1 MKPLQLMESQEV
13 LNYRRIA
20 QAIEFIRQQY
30 KLQPGLEEVAEH
42 VGLSPAHFQRLFT
55 EWAGVSPKKFIQ
67 FLTLQDAKQALRRE
81 AQPTLFET
89 TYEAGL
95 SSTSRLHDLFVSI
108 EGMTPAEFKHGG
120 SGLLINY
127 DIAGSPF
134 GNVLV
139 ASTSKGVCFL
149 GFLDEKGAIG
159 EIFEESQSMQDLKS
173 LFPKASFVRQSDAFQ
188 QQVLSIFSRDWSAI
202 QEIKLHLKGTSFQLK
217 VWECLLKIPLGATS
231 TYGAIAE
238 NIGSPKASRAVG
250 TAVGS
255 NPVSFLIPCHRVIRG
270 DGGIGGYHWG
280 PTRKRAILGWESASW
295 ESAKIDPL

>member
-1 MKPLQLMESQEV
+1 MKAQQEMESQEV

-20 QAIEFIRQQY
+20 RAIEYIRTHVRQ
-30 KLQPGLEEVAEH
+30 QPGLDEVAEY
-42 VGLSPAHFQRLFT
+42 VGLSPAHFQRLFN
-55 EWAGVSPKKFIQ
+55 EWAGVSPKKFLQ
-67 FLTLQDAKQALRRE
+67 FLTLQDAKQALRSE

-95 SSTSRLHDLFVSI
+95 SSTSRLHELFVNI
-108 EGMTPAEFKHGG
+108 EGMTPAEYKNGG
-120 SGLLINY
+120 RDLQINY
-127 DIAGSPF
+127 ELAGSPF

-149 GFLDEKGAIG
+149 GFLDEKGSSNQT
-159 EIFEESQSMQDLKS
+159 FEQSQSMQDLKN
-173 LFPKASFVRQSDAFQ
+173 LFPKASFVRQPDAFQ

-202 QEIKLHLKGTSFQLK
+202 PEIKLHLKGTPFQLK
-217 VWECLLKIPLGATS
+217 VWECLLKIPLGVTS

-238 NIGSPKASRAVG
+238 SIGSPKAFRAVG

-280 PTRKRAILGWESASW
+280 TTRKRAILGWESARP
-295 ESAKIDPL
+295 EPL